1 MSKLT
6 DIRGVGEKVAEKLV
20 AHYGSEQEAVR
31 SLQNLEFE
39 RLFCVADIP
48 ALKLVDIARDVYAQ
62 KHGFEYINLLKTQ
75 EAREIYPQILD
86 ALREHAQT
94 EYARLRLALFYP
106 TNDRHELERRFL
118 YVQKARD
125 FYEALDAESFK
136 NLKSIL
142 RNLKPVEKPK
152 KTRIPGEVIVT
163 ESKKL
168 YEELRKYS
176 ELIEIFLLE
185 SPEDL
190 EYLKDYE
197 LVRYVHTRDS
207 GYAAQV
213 EALPQ
218 TETLPDYKPEN
229 CVPEEILSFFI
240 ENKKQISAACEILKI
255 LSKNPAFKNLRLEA
269 LDEKAFSEIAGK
281 LQIEKSKFSFA
292 AANLHAIVRE
302 CVEAAN
308 ASIVEKAEKES
319 LSLHGREVLK
329 ILADL
334 GSRPSEIYEHLP
346 QEIITMLRSAAEG
359 WEEECARRL
368 GIEDER
374 IMLSG
379 IFSEEL
385 RYPLQTSQEKL
396 QEVETWLRSEAKKAE
411 FKMKRELAASLKDM
425 AENIRKSITSLL
437 ELDVLLALGEFSA
450 EYEASLPRLTD
461 TLGLGF
467 KGAKHLLLHKKKLN
481 PQPVDYVLGSSEM
494 KFAGAGSERIAVIT
508 GANSGGKTTL
518 IETIA
523 QLQIMAQC
531 GLPVLAKEASL
542 ALLDE
547 LYYYGRNRDDTS
559 AGAFENLLKSFAGLS
574 TSGAKR
580 LILADEI
587 EAVTEPGAA
596 AKIISALLEWF
607 EKDENA
613 LVALVTHLGED
624 IDAKVRI
631 DGIEAEG
638 LDENLNLIV
647 NRNPVLN
654 KLAKST
660 PELIVQKL
668 SRTEKAHADF
678 YRHVLKKFKLGNF

>member
-1 MSKLT
+1 MFSKLT
-6 DIRGVGEKVAEKLV
+6 EIKGVGEKVAEKLI
-20 AHYGSEQEAVR
+20 AHYGSEEEAVR

-39 RLFCVADIP
+39 RLFSVDIP
-48 ALKLVDIARDVYAQ
+48 ALKLIEIARDIYAQ
-62 KHGFEYINLLKTQ
+62 KHSFEYINLLKTQ

-106 TNDRHELERRFL
+106 TNNKQELERRFEH
-118 YVQKARD
+118 VRKARD
-125 FYEALDAESFK
+125 FYETLDAES
-136 NLKSIL
+136 LKKLKDVL
-142 RNLKPVEKPK
+142 RNLKPIEKPK

-168 YEELRKYS
+168 YEELKKYS

-185 SPEDL
+185 SSEDL

-197 LVRYVHTRDS
+197 LIRYVQTSDS
-207 GYAAQV
+207 NYAAQV
-213 EALPQ
+213 EALLQ
-218 TETLPDYKPEN
+218 TETLLDSKTEN
-229 CVPEEILSFFI
+229 CVPEEILSFFT
-240 ENKKQISAACEILKI
+240 ENKKQILAACEILKI
-255 LSKNPAFKNLRLEA
+255 LSKNSAFKNLKLEA
-269 LDEKAFSEIAGK
+269 LDEKTFSEIAGK

-292 AANLHAIVRE
+292 AANLYAIIQE

-329 ILADL
+329 ILAEL

-346 QEIITMLRSAAEG
+346 QEIINMLRSAAEG

-368 GIEDER
+368 RIEDER

-379 IFSEEL
+379 VFSEEL
-385 RYPLQTSQEKL
+385 RYPLQISQEKL

-411 FKMKRELAASLKDM
+411 FKMKRELAASLKDR
-425 AENIRKSITSLL
+425 AESIRKSIAVLL
-437 ELDVLLALGEFSA
+437 ELDVLLVLGEFSA
-450 EYEASLPRLTD
+450 RYGANLPKLCN

-467 KGAKHLLLHKKKLN
+467 RRGRHLLLQKKIEV
-481 PQPVDYVLGSSEM
+481 QPVDYALGKSEIELP
-494 KFAGAGSERIAVIT
+494 GAGSERTAVIT

-531 GLPVLAKEASL
+531 GLPVLAREASL

-547 LYYYGRNRDDTS
+547 LYYYSRNQGDTS

-607 EKDENA
+607 GKDENT
-613 LVALVTHLGED
+613 LVVLVTHLGED

-668 SRTEKAHADF
+668 GKTERAHSNF
-678 YRHVLKKFKLGNF
+678 YKHILKRFIQK

>member
-1 MSKLT
+1 MFSKLT
-6 DIRGVGEKVAEKLV
+6 EIKGIGEKVAEKLV
-20 AHYGSEQEAVR
+20 AHYGSEEEAVR

-39 RLFCVADIP
+39 RLFSADIP
-48 ALKLVDIARDVYAQ
+48 APKLIEIARDVYAQ

-75 EAREIYPQILD
+75 EAREIYSQILD

-94 EYARLRLALFYP
+94 EYGKLRLSLFYP
-106 TNDRHELERRFL
+106 TNDKQEMERRFR

-125 FYEALDAESFK
+125 FFETLSEESLK
-136 NLKSIL
+136 NLKGIL
-142 RNLKPVEKPK
+142 KNLKPVEKPK
-152 KTRIPGEVIVT
+152 KTRISGEVIAT
-163 ESKKL
+163 ESRKL
-168 YEELRKYS
+168 HEELEKYS

-185 SPEDL
+185 SPEDI

-197 LVRYVHTRDS
+197 LVRYVQTRES
-207 GYAAQV
+207 NYAAQV

-218 TETLPDYKPEN
+218 TETLLDSRPEN
-229 CVPEEILSFFI
+229 CIPEEILSFFT
-240 ENKKQISAACEILKI
+240 ENKKQILAACEILKV
-255 LSKNPAFKNLRLEA
+255 LSKNPAFKSLSLDV
-269 LDEKAFSEIAGK
+269 LDEKAFSEAAEK
-281 LQIEKSKFSFA
+281 LQKFEKSESKFSFA
-292 AANLHAIVRE
+292 AANLHTTVRE
-302 CVEAAN
+302 CAEAAN
-308 ASIVEKAEKES
+308 AAIVEKAEKES
-319 LSLHGREVLK
+319 LSLHGRDVLK
-329 ILADL
+329 ILAEL
-334 GSRPSEIYEHLP
+334 GSKPHEIYEHLP
-346 QEIITMLRSAAEG
+346 QEIIAMLRSTAEE
-359 WEEECARRL
+359 WEEECAKRL
-368 GIEDER
+368 RIEDER

-385 RYPLQTSQEKL
+385 RYPVEVSQEKL
-396 QEVETWLRSEAKKAE
+396 QEVEAWLRSEAKKAE
-411 FKMKRELAASLKDM
+411 FKAKRELAASLKDM
-425 AENIRKSITSLL
+425 VESIRKSIANLL

-450 EYEASLPRLTD
+450 RHGANLSKLCT

-467 KGAKHLLLHKKKLN
+467 KKGRHLLLQKKVEV
-481 PQPVDYVLGSSEM
+481 QPVDYALGKSEIELP
-494 KFAGAGSERIAVIT
+494 GAGSERVAVIT

-518 IETIA
+518 LETVA

-547 LYYYGRNRDDTS
+547 LYYYGRSRGDTS
-559 AGAFENLLKSFAGLS
+559 AGAFESLLKSFAGFS
-574 TSGAKR
+574 ASSARR

-607 EKDENA
+607 EKDENS

-624 IDAKVRI
+624 IDVKVRI

-668 SRTEKAHADF
+668 SRTEKKHADF
-678 YRHVLKKFKLGNF
+678 YRHILKKFK